1 MNQRPSA
8 ATDAPRAPGNR
19 TLSAPA
25 ARALSV
31 LGGLLAL
38 AILAPLLAPYAPNA
52 VLFDG
57 TRASLPPQA
66 AHWLGTDPLSRDVLS
81 RLLDGARV
89 SLGIAFTAVTLAL
102 GLGTIVGAAAALG
115 GRVLD
120 VVLMR
125 LTDSVL
131 AFPRVLL
138 LLLLVASIG
147 PTSTL
152 TLGVLIGCTGWM
164 TTARLV
170 RHETSRLLA
179 SEHLLGARAL
189 GVPPLRLLR
198 VHVLPSIVP
207 TLIAAGTV
215 ALAAAI
221 PLEAALSYL
230 GLGVPTPQ
238 ASWGNIIAEA
248 NGQFLRHW
256 WLVLFPTAAIVGSVW
271 ILNAIAERLA
281 APERSQ

>member
-1 MNQRPSA
+1 MSNSRLSSPLRA
-8 ATDAPRAPGNR
+8 A
-19 TLSAPA
+19 LA
-25 ARALSV
+25 ALAT
-31 LGGLLAL
+31 LLAV
-38 AILAPLLAPYAPNA
+38 AVVAPLLAPYAPNA

-81 RLLDGARV
+81 RLLDGAQV
-89 SLGIAFTAVTLAL
+89 SLGIAFTAVAIAL
-102 GLGTIVGAAAALG
+102 GLGTAVGASAALG
-115 GRVLD
+115 GRLVD
-120 VVLMR
+120 STLMR
-125 LTDSVL
+125 VTDAML
-131 AFPRVLL
+131 AFPRILL
-138 LLLLVASIG
+138 LLLLVASLG
-147 PTSTL
+147 PTSTF
-152 TLGVLIGCTGWM
+152 TLGLLIGCTGWM

-170 RHETSRLLA
+170 RHETTRLLA

-198 VHVLPSIVP
+198 LHVLPAIVP
-207 TLIAAGTV
+207 TLIAVGTI

-248 NGQFLRHW
+248 NGQLVRHW
-256 WLVLFPTAAIVGSVW
+256 WLVLFPTMAIVGSVW
-271 ILNAIAERLA
+271 LLNSIAERLGA
-281 APERSQ
+281 QAGPR

>member
-1 MNQRPSA
+1 MMQNV
-8 ATDAPRAPGNR
+8 
-19 TLSAPA
+19 
-25 ARALSV
+25 ARALGV

-38 AILAPLLAPYAPNA
+38 AILAPMLAPYAPNA

-57 TRASLPPQA
+57 ARASLPPQA

-102 GLGTIVGAAAALG
+102 GLGTLVGAAAALG
-115 GRVLD
+115 GRVVDSL
-120 VVLMR
+120 LMR
-125 LTDSVL
+125 ITDTVL

-152 TLGVLIGCTGWM
+152 ALGLLIGCTGWM

-170 RHETSRLLA
+170 RHETSRLLT

-198 VHVLPSIVP
+198 VHLLPAIVP

-281 APERSQ
+281 APERLVAPKQIVPPEQQR

>member
-1 MNQRPSA
+1 MNATQRTPARQALTVLA
-8 ATDAPRAPGNR
+8 ALVA
-19 TLSAPA
+19 
-25 ARALSV
+25 
-31 LGGLLAL
+31 LAL
-38 AILAPLLAPYAPNA
+38 LAPLIAPYPPNA

-57 TRASLPPQA
+57 TRAALPPQA
-66 AHWLGTDPLSRDVLS
+66 EHWLGTDPLSRDVLS
-81 RLLDGARV
+81 RLLAGARV
-89 SLGIAFTAVTLAL
+89 SLGIAFTAVALAL
-102 GLGTIVGAAAALG
+102 SLGTIVGAGAALG
-115 GRVLD
+115 GRWVDAL
-120 VVLMR
+120 LMR
-125 LTDSVL
+125 ITDTVL

-152 TLGVLIGCTGWM
+152 TLGLLIGSTGWM

-170 RHETSRLLA
+170 RQETLRLLA

-198 VHVLPSIVP
+198 VHLLPTIVP

-248 NGQFLRHW
+248 NGQLLRRW
-256 WLVLFPTAAIVGSVW
+256 WLVLFPTIAIVGSVW
-271 ILNAIAERLA
+271 LLNTIAERLDA
-281 APERSQ
+281 RRRLG